1 MQMTLK
7 ILVGLIAL
15 LTAFMGLNAMF
26 NPADA
31 AAQFAVTPE
40 GIVGLSTLRGDLG
53 GMFVTSTV
61 LLALGLWRG
70 QTAFFLAVAI
80 LMGLI
85 AFGRLVGFTMDGV
98 EQTVVVPFVLE
109 LIFVAVLVAA
119 HYKLKPDAA
128 P

>member
-15 LTAFMGLNAMF
+15 LMAFMGLNVML

-31 AAQFAVTPE
+31 AQQFAVTPE
-40 GIVGLSTLRGDLG
+40 GIAGLSTLRGDIG

-70 QTAFFLAVAI
+70 QDHLFPGRGDSDGSYCLRTSHRVCHGRRHAGGGRAI
-80 LMGLI
+80 C
-85 AFGRLVGFTMDGV
+85 V
-98 EQTVVVPFVLE
+98 
-109 LIFVAVLVAA
+109 
-119 HYKLKPDAA
+119 
-128 P
+128 